1 MLEHSLNIGGSEW
14 MIIIFAAVVLVLGT
28 GKLPGVAK
36 KMGKVMSE
44 YNNAKN
50 EIQQQMK
57 EVTEEI
63 PKISGPVETEREKL
77 EMISKSVGI
86 KTEGK
91 TDEEL
96 QKEIS
101 LKMGQKQQ
109 TPLKKQQTPLKKQ
122 QTPLKKQQTPL
133 KKQQTLVKQNKNYFV
148 FLIRYMSLSNLF
160 LANL

>member
-77 EMISKSVGI
+77 EMISKSAGI

-101 LKMGQKQQ
+101 LKIGQKTTDTTQKTSDTTQKTSDTTLRKQQTLRRKHQ
-109 TPLKKQQTPLKKQ
+109 TPLKTK
-122 QTPLKKQQTPL
+122 
-133 KKQQTLVKQNKNYFV
+133 
-148 FLIRYMSLSNLF
+148 
-160 LANL
+160 

>member
-1 MLEHSLNIGGSEW
+1 

-36 KMGKVMSE
+36 KMGKVMSQ

-57 EVTEEI
+57 EVTDEI
-63 PKISGPVETEREKL
+63 PKISGPVE
-77 EMISKSVGI
+77 
-86 KTEGK
+86 TEGK

-101 LKMGQKQQ
+101 LKMGQK
-109 TPLKKQQTPLKKQ
+109 TTDTTKTK
-122 QTPLKKQQTPL
+122 
-133 KKQQTLVKQNKNYFV
+133 
-148 FLIRYMSLSNLF
+148 
-160 LANL
+160 

>member
-14 MIIIFAAVVLVLGT
+14 MIIIFVAVVLVLGT
-28 GKLPGVAK
+28 GKLPGAAK
-36 KMGKVMSE
+36 KMGKVVSE

-57 EVTEEI
+57 EVNEEI

-77 EMISKSVGI
+77 EMIAKSAGI
-86 KTEGK
+86 KVEGK

-101 LKMGQKQQ
+101 SKMGERTTDTTK
-109 TPLKKQQTPLKKQ
+109 TK
-122 QTPLKKQQTPL
+122 
-133 KKQQTLVKQNKNYFV
+133 
-148 FLIRYMSLSNLF
+148 
-160 LANL
+160 